1 MLSYK
6 EYKLLN
12 ESLYGA
18 FNLGLKSHG
27 TVGGIV
33 SASGVNGT
41 EAALEAE
48 AEEAIEEAKKMKKKM
63 DGEEDMED
71 EDEVEDDVHSDE
83 DEEGDDDSDE
93 DSEDD
98 EEGDEDSEEEEE
110 GEDEEEEKEFAFMKN
125 KMKNK
130 MKKKSKKEWSEVM
143 SDLEEVL
150 EAIEDEA
157 ALTEVKKGL
166 EMMKKGMEKGCGCGK
181 TMDKKCGKYMSEGKK
196 AHKTACECPVC
207 EKKKDNDEEDKGD
220 DEGEGLTAG
229 QKKLPKALQ
238 DAILAKK
245 GGKDGK
251 KCGKNMNEEE
261 AKWWKSVNEMLG
273 ADPNQKNWDGGWSE
287 VGEVEQAVREG
298 EQLDE
303 VLGLDT
309 PDYSG
314 KPGVMSRI
322 VQSPLNAFKR
332 VSGVQSHTL
341 KAYMKSAHEKA
352 VEVALARVLGKKQ
365 EADELEKEL
374 RSTYTDHPDAEDHVG
389 SQHTLSNDIW
399 AKTEHIK
406 EYMKQ
411 GMSPYE
417 AAQKVAKSV
426 AMFSR

>member
-1 MLSYK
+1 
-6 EYKLLN
+6 
-12 ESLYGA
+12 
-18 FNLGLKSHG
+18 
-27 TVGGIV
+27 
-33 SASGVNGT
+33 
-41 EAALEAE
+41 
-48 AEEAIEEAKKMKKKM
+48 
-63 DGEEDMED
+63 MED
-71 EDEVEDDVHSDE
+71 EDEVKDDVHSDDE
-83 DEEGDDDSDE
+83 DEGDEDSDE
-93 DSEDD
+93 GSED

-110 GEDEEEEKEFAFMKN
+110 GDEENEDKEFAFMK
-125 KMKNK
+125 KK

-150 EAIEDEA
+150 EAIEDEE

-166 EMMKKGMEKGCGCGK
+166 EMMKKGMEKGCSRQMMG
-181 TMDKKCGKYMSEGKK
+181 KKCGKYMNEGKK
-196 AHKTACECPVC
+196 AHKADCDCFVC
-207 EKKKDNDEEDKGD
+207 KKKKDHDEEDKEDGD
-220 DEGEGLTAG
+220 DEGLTDA
-229 QKKLPKALQ
+229 QKKLPEALRKA
-238 DAILAKK
+238 IAKK
-245 GGKDGK
+245 GKGKKGEGK

-261 AKWWKSVNEMLG
+261 ASWWKSVNEMLG
-273 ADPNQKNWDGGWSE
+273 SDPNQKNWDGGWSE